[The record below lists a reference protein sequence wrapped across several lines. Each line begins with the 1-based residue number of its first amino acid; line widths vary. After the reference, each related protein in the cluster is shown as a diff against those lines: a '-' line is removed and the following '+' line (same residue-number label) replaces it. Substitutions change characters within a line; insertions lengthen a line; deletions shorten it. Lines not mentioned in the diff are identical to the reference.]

1 MSNIF
6 LPSERGSLLYYFHW
20 EKKNWSINRMNTVTT
35 ERCNTHTL
43 YPYVKGITPK
53 TIKNI

>member
-1 MSNIF
+1 
-6 LPSERGSLLYYFHW
+6 
-20 EKKNWSINRMNTVTT
+20 MNTVTT